1 MKGRQYQHRQI
12 LSSNGWMI
20 IGREYLLRDGTY
32 TARVKL
38 LRDRSTNDALK
49 FRFEI
54 LQSNADNLEAGN
66 RITSTTDWE
75 GSGTWQILEADTWE
89 D

>member
-12 LSSNGWMI
+12 LTSNGWMI

-38 LRDRSTNDALK
+38 LRDRSTDDALK

-54 LQSNADNLEAGN
+54 LKSNAGNLEASS
-66 RITSTTDWE
+66 RITRTTDWE
-75 GSGTWQILEADTWE
+75 GSGTWQILEADTGE
-89 D
+89 G